1 MSAISTVVGSTVLFD
16 GNYGLEVSL
25 VLVML
30 TSMRQVTEKLEEL
43 SRWVGR
49 RLCLILGFRGIG
61 VSMPL
66 LSKKA

>member
-30 TSMRQVTEKLEEL
+30 TLMRQVTEKMEEL
-43 SRWVGR
+43 SR
-49 RLCLILGFRGIG
+49 
-61 VSMPL
+61 
-66 LSKKA
+66 